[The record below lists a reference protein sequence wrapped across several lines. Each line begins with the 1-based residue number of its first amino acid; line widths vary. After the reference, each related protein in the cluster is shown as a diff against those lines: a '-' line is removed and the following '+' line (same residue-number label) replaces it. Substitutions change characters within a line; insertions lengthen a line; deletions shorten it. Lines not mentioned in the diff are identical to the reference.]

1 MAGAAGVAA
10 ANRVHPQLLRELAAK
25 VVAIHLWVIP
35 AAGMLSLPPVAATRR
50 QFLGAA
56 GMSLVA
62 GLSAAQRG
70 ASDRPNVVLIVV
82 DTLRTDHSY
91 GDRARTPNIDALAR
105 RGLSFTRCYPEA
117 MPTIPARRSIFTG
130 RRAFPF
136 TGWRPWGGMVQ
147 EPGWEPIAD
156 PALTFTSM
164 LRRAGYWTGCVSDNP
179 FVGFARSYAPF
190 RQSFDRFVGKPG
202 QAGGTGAGVSETEL
216 RRWLPPEVDDPET
229 RLRMRRFLGN
239 SRYFED
245 ESSSYA
251 AKVFREGSAML
262 EVAAGRRPFAL
273 VLDTFEPHEP
283 WTPPRK
289 YVDMYGDPDYRGP
302 EPAKPYYAAVSR
314 YLHGSSG
321 EVLLDRMKALY
332 AAEVT
337 MTDRWLGVFLDKL
350 ESMRLERDTIVV
362 LVSDHGIYLGDH
374 GMTGKSSI
382 TLHPPLIRVPLILV
396 DPRGR
401 HAGRTSSWFAS
412 THDIAPT
419 ILAMTGLPVPRKMDG
434 VDLSRLFEGE
444 RLPPRPYAW
453 GGYGNS
459 YFIRTDRWAL
469 HGPNRGDLFH
479 LYDRREDPGET
490 RDAAGAYPGKVAEL
504 NGEVRRRAGRPLPT
518 HPF

>member
-1 MAGAAGVAA
+1 VGAAG
-10 ANRVHPQLLRELAAK
+10 L
-25 VVAIHLWVIP
+25 
-35 AAGMLSLPPVAATRR
+35 
-50 QFLGAA
+50 
-56 GMSLVA
+56 SLVA
-62 GLSAAQRG
+62 GLDFGQRR
-70 ASDRPNVVLIVV
+70 ADRPNVVLIVV
-82 DTLRTDHSY
+82 DTLRTDHVY
-91 GDRARTPNIDALAR
+91 GGRARTPNMDALAR

-117 MPTIPARRSIFTG
+117 MPTVPARRSIMTG

-156 PALTFTSM
+156 PSLTFTSI
-164 LRRAGYWTGCVSDNP
+164 LRRAGYWTACVSDNP

-190 RQSFDRFVGKPG
+190 RRSFHRFAAKAG
-202 QAGGTGAGVSETEL
+202 QAGGTGDGVSEAEL
-216 RRWLPPEVDDPET
+216 RRWLPRQIEDPQT

-239 SRYFED
+239 ARYFED
-245 ESSSYA
+245 ETRSYA
-251 AKVFREGSAML
+251 AWVFREAARML
-262 EVAAGRRPFAL
+262 EQAATRRPFAL

-283 WTPPRK
+283 WTPPRR

-314 YLHGSSG
+314 YLHGATG
-321 EVLLDRMKALY
+321 ELLLDRMRALY

-337 MTDRWLGVFLDKL
+337 MTDRWLGVFLDRL
-350 ESMRLERDTIVV
+350 EAMRLDRDTILV

-382 TLHPPLIRVPLILV
+382 TLHPELIRVPLILV

-401 HAGRTSSWFAS
+401 RAGGTSEWFAS

-419 ILAMTGLPVPRKMDG
+419 LLAMAGVPVPRKMDG
-434 VDLSRLFEGE
+434 VDLSRLLDG
-444 RLPPRPYAW
+444 RGPPPRPYAF

-459 YFIRTDRWAL
+459 YFIRGDRWAL
-469 HGPNRGDLFH
+469 HGPNDGELFH
-479 LYDRREDPGET
+479 LYDRRADPGEA
-490 RDAAGAYPGKVAEL
+490 RDVAGANPGTVAGL
-504 NGEVRRRAGRPLPT
+504 NREVRERAGRPLPT